1 MVLNLL
7 FNVGRSGEDKEAAIF
22 AESPTVG
29 VTPDYDVPGGV
40 GRDNVAGSV
49 DTDDQGSII
58 AREYDVRHVR
68 EHRTPEDVLDA
79 EHGHRH
85 GHEST
90 PRQPGP
96 ELPRQSPPER

>member
-1 MVLNLL
+1 M
-7 FNVGRSGEDKEAAIF
+7 
-22 AESPTVG
+22 
-29 VTPDYDVPGGV
+29 
-40 GRDNVAGSV
+40 AGSV

-58 AREYDVRHVR
+58 AREYDVRHFR

-96 ELPRQSPPER
+96 ELPRQPPPER